1 VESIDGQNLGQ
12 ADISADIF
20 SAFNEI
26 ATTTGGLVISSANPY
41 AAFRK
46 ASDASQNYYLLYYT
60 PKDYASDGKFRN
72 IRVKVK
78 GKKYKVLHRAGYL
91 AD

>member
-1 VESIDGQNLGQ
+1 MSIRDFLVYEDGELQ
-12 ADISADIF
+12 AIEA
-20 SAFNEI
+20 
-26 ATTTGGLVISSANPY
+26 V
-41 AAFRK
+41 
-46 ASDASQNYYLLYYT
+46 YLLYYT

-72 IRVKVK
+72 IRVEVK